1 MSEQEYAKIIGANLR
16 RVMGEHG
23 KTQADLV
30 RDLKISKTTLS
41 SWMNGKRTPRMPKI
55 DLLCHYFNCSRAELM
70 EVSAPKRQTVK
81 ISATE
86 IDIIRK
92 YRTLNA
98 DGRAKLHE
106 RLDELLE
113 MPRYTEKG
121 EKYYSSSAEVV

>member
-16 RVMGEHG
+16 RVMSENG

-55 DLLCHYFNCSRAELM
+55 DLLCHYFNCARSDLM
-70 EVSAPKRQTVK
+70 EVNAPKRQTVK
-81 ISATE
+81 ISSME
-86 IDIIRK
+86 IDIIKK
-92 YRTLNA
+92 YRSLNT
-98 DGRAKLHE
+98 DGRAKLME

-121 EKYYSSSAEVV
+121 EKYYSSNAEVV